1 MKLGKPASAFF
12 LVGTPAIYGSI
23 LAWITHQVR
32 SGRHETVAWA
42 LCHLLTS
49 VMVLFPV
56 VVVLLNGFVF
66 RSTTNRVA
74 QLCAVHI
81 CWNAHTFTM
90 MVMVWPFL
98 LYKAHSGV
106 GTYGEVLYDAACVD
120 IFVVA
125 PVVIAT
131 GYVKGVVSKRRRRF
145 GWRHRAGLGLSCL
158 FVFGC
163 YLAGTSFARAAT
175 LEVALA
181 CAASFY
187 LYTVGSYLPQT
198 GQDKRAKFPTS
209 KAPFSAVF
217 HSFRLI
223 FGRAI
228 ISWNGLEAWMLFP
241 ERARAEH
248 SR

>member
-56 VVVLLNGFVF
+56 VVVLLNGFFF

-98 LYKAHSGV
+98 LYKAQSGV

-175 LEVALA
+175 LEVALF

-228 ISWNGLEAWMLFP
+228 ISRNGLEAWMCFP
-241 ERARAEH
+241 
-248 SR
+248 

>member
-1 MKLGKPASAFF
+1 MCGTSDSRM
-12 LVGTPAIYGSI
+12 GTPAIYGSI

-98 LYKAHSGV
+98 LYKAQSGV

-131 GYVKGVVSKRRRRF
+131 GRYVSQRSRLDTFASRTMVRPNVLRPRPAAQR
-145 GWRHRAGLGLSCL
+145 GLG
-158 FVFGC
+158 VQKEGDD
-163 YLAGTSFARAAT
+163 LADGRERVLPPADRRER
-175 LEVALA
+175 LDRVALA
-181 CAASFY
+181 AR
-187 LYTVGSYLPQT
+187 
-198 GQDKRAKFPTS
+198 RAK
-209 KAPFSAVF
+209 
-217 HSFRLI
+217 L
-223 FGRAI
+223 AI
-228 ISWNGLEAWMLFP
+228 QLSTIRPRPRRRQRRKSPSSSGAQLK
-241 ERARAEH
+241 H
-248 SR
+248 QI